1 MHERSLN
8 EAERILATHKDV
20 VVPVKEIWLEVS
32 KQGQLQRFEVPPL
45 VDFTALLEGD
55 DRFEFF
61 PAGDELGDEYVEP
74 TDEDEVDYATDM
86 ERLGFYSED
95 RVRLRNIEV
104 SEELV
109 EELAEE
115 HEDSDE
121 RREAGEKAKERVGAH
136 SSSTP
141 PAEQR
146 IAKHRPGGKLK
157 SDRSKVRKAKGS
169 AKSSVPKRKGKT
181 R

>member
-1 MHERSLN
+1 MHERCLN

-20 VVPVKEIWLEVS
+20 VVPVKEIWLEVT

-45 VDFTALLEGD
+45 ADFTALLEGD
-55 DRFEFF
+55 NRFEFF

-74 TDEDEVDYATDM
+74 TDEDEVDYSTDM

-104 SEELV
+104 SEEL
-109 EELAEE
+109 ELAEE

-121 RREAGEKAKERVGAH
+121 RREADEEVKERATQQLH
-136 SSSTP
+136 TARPAIQQTARHKNSS
-141 PAEQR
+141 
-146 IAKHRPGGKLK
+146 KLK
-157 SDRSKVRKAKGS
+157 SERVKVRKNKGTL
-169 AKSSVPKRKGKT
+169 KKPRPKRKGKA